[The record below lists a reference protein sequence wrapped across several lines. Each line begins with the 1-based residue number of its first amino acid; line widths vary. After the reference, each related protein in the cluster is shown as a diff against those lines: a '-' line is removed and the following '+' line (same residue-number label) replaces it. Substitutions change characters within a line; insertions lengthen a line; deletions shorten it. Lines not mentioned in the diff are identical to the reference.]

1 MSRRGPYWK
10 NETTW
15 ICPNHLPSVKI
26 PANVECC
33 FYVNCTS
40 KRPERL
46 SAEELQTTMAA
57 ATPRPARQPSRSSV
71 TSTRTTPRKTKKASR
86 TVNPAPT
93 ATPAPATPTDE
104 PIFNA
109 VGQKLCAWFKCD
121 KSEDGGRSVTRSRS
135 KYCSRDCSNR
145 NARWRHKNR

>member
-46 SAEELQTTMAA
+46 SSEELQTSV
-57 ATPRPARQPSRSSV
+57 ATPPQASRRPTRAPAA
-71 TSTRTTPRKTKKASR
+71 STRTTPRKTKKPSR
-86 TVNPAPT
+86 TNTPS
-93 ATPAPATPTDE
+93 PAPAPAPAAPTDE
-104 PIFNA
+104 PVYNA
-109 VGQKLCAWFKCD
+109 LGQKLCAWFKCD
-121 KSEDGGRSVTRSRS
+121 KGENGGRAVTRSRS

>member
-40 KRPERL
+40 VRPERP
-46 SAEELQTTMAA
+46 SAEELQTSAA
-57 ATPRPARQPSRSSV
+57 APSRASRRP
-71 TSTRTTPRKTKKASR
+71 TRPPAASTRATPRKTKKPSR
-86 TVNPAPT
+86 EANPAPVS
-93 ATPAPATPTDE
+93 APAPASPTDE
-104 PIFNA
+104 PMYNA
-109 VGQKLCAWFKCD
+109 LGQKLCAWFKCD
-121 KSEDGGRSVTRSRS
+121 KGENGGRAVTRSRS